1 MRNVTWMA
9 LLALVLAGV
18 PAGAAPFPI
27 GGGPGPHVAT
37 DNVEWLG
44 NIPLNAGSAG
54 ARVLVDHLY
63 ITEDRGL
70 TIWDISDPA
79 DPQHVGFTPVPQAP
93 YVTEEDPD
101 TNGEVLLISSYT
113 DSTRGIG
120 PLSRLFVVDVS
131 DKSAPYI
138 RSEVLSAQQHTW
150 SCVLDCTWGYGSNG
164 VIADLR
170 DLDAPLRSE
179 VSWLTVVREQLVAL
193 DLPMRAN
200 PHDVTE
206 VADGFVMVSSNPVVL
221 LDVREDPEAPKVVA
235 VGELPDGRFI
245 HGNLWPNDAADDLL
259 LVGGETVGD
268 CSSETSGAFMTFDAS
283 GVDLTDEDA
292 LADGVPAPLELLDEH
307 RVFTGVYTDGDSPYN
322 QFCAHWFTE
331 HPTFDG
337 AGLVAMGWYEHG
349 VRFLEV
355 AADGAIEEVGYWVPL
370 GGSTSAAYWV
380 DEEIVYTADYQRG
393 IDILRFTG
401 EAPTDEVRVDGPAP
415 AAPLARPRVQGAL
428 QAAGVLPPY
437 CPIPGL

>member
-1 MRNVTWMA
+1 MRMMRWIV
-9 LLALVLAGV
+9 LVALVTAGV
-18 PAGAAPFPI
+18 PAGASPFPL

-44 NIPLNAGSAG
+44 TIPLNAGSAG
-54 ARVLVDHLY
+54 ARVLDDHLY

-70 TIWDISDPA
+70 TIYDISVPES
-79 DPQHVGFTPVPQAP
+79 PERLGFTPVPQAP

-101 TNGEVLLISSYT
+101 TNGEILLISSYT
-113 DSTRGIG
+113 DSTRGIE

-131 DKSAPYI
+131 DKTSPYI

-170 DLDAPLRSE
+170 DLDAPVKSE
-179 VSWLTVVREQLVAL
+179 VSWLSVVREQLVAL
-193 DLPMRAN
+193 DSPLRAN

-221 LDVREDPEAPKVVA
+221 LDVRADPEAPKVVA

-245 HGNLWPNDAADDLL
+245 HGNLWPNGGTDDLL

-283 GVDLTDEDA
+283 GVDLGAEA
-292 LADGVPAPLELLDEH
+292 LGSGDVATFTLLDEH
-307 RVFTGVYTDGDSPYN
+307 RVFTGVYTDGNSPYD
-322 QFCAHWFTE
+322 QFCAHWFSE
-331 HPTFDG
+331 HPTFEDS
-337 AGLVAMGWYEHG
+337 GLVAMGWYEHG
-349 VRFLEV
+349 VRFLDV
-355 AADGAIEEVGYWVPL
+355 AADGAIDEVGYWVPL

-380 DEEIVYTADYQRG
+380 SDEVVYTADYQRG

-401 EAPTDEVRVDGPAP
+401 EEATGEVRVDGPVAP
-415 AAPLARPRVQGAL
+415 VALPRTRTQATL
-428 QAAGVLPPY
+428 QAAGLVVPY
-437 CPIPGL
+437 CPIPGV